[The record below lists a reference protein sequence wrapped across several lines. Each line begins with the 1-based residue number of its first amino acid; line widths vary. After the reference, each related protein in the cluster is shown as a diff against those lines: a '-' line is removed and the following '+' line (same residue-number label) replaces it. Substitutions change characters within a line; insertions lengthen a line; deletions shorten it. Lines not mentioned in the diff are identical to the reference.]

1 MPQPRRQSW
10 HTIASLL
17 PFLWEFRSR
26 VILAMVCL
34 VIAKL
39 ASVGLPLILK
49 EIVDAL
55 DRSQNLLI
63 ALPAGLLIAYGIVR
77 LASSIFGELR
87 DLIFAKVLQRAIRR
101 IAIKVF
107 RHLHTLALSFHLER
121 QTGGVSRD
129 IERGTRGV
137 SFLLNFMLFNI
148 LPTLLE
154 IGLVTVILF
163 VNYDATFAIITFV
176 TVSIYITLTLVITE
190 WRLKFRRTMNDM
202 DSKANTKAID
212 SLINY
217 ETVKYFGNEDFESQ
231 RYDDN
236 MSVWEKAA
244 IQSQNSLSLLNMVQG
259 VVITIGLTAM
269 LFLASEGIVK
279 EELTLGDFVLINTYL
294 LQLFIP
300 LNFLG
305 FVYREIKNSLIDME
319 KMFTL
324 LGKHQEIQ
332 DKDDAKPLDIADGNV
347 VFEKV
352 SFSYNPERQILFD
365 IDFEIPAGHT
375 VAVVGT
381 SGSGKSTLAR
391 LLFRFY
397 DVNEGGIII
406 NGQDIRDVTQH
417 SLRSNIGIVPQ
428 DTVLFNDSIYYN
440 IAYAKPNA
448 EREEIFEAA
457 RHAHI
462 HEFIKSLPDGYE
474 TTVGERGLKLSGG
487 EKQRVAIARTILK
500 NPRILIFDEAT
511 SALDSKSERAIQTAL
526 TEVAANHTTLV
537 IAHRLSTIIS
547 SNQILVMEHG
557 RIVERGT
564 HQTLLATNGIYTRMW
579 QLQQEEKKHSD
590 DSINA

>member
-34 VIAKL
+34 VFAKL

-332 DKDDAKPLDIADGNV
+332 DKDDAKPLNIADGNV

-537 IAHRLSTIIS
+537 VAHRLSTIIS

>member
-332 DKDDAKPLDIADGNV
+332 DKDDAKPLNIAEGNV

-537 IAHRLSTIIS
+537 VAHRLSTIIS

>member
-1 MPQPRRQSW
+1 MNEPRRQSW

-17 PFLWEFRSR
+17 PFLWEYRGR
-26 VILAMVCL
+26 VILAMAFL

-49 EIVDAL
+49 DIVDAL
-55 DRSQNLLI
+55 DRSQNLII
-63 ALPAGLLIAYGIVR
+63 ALPVGLLIAYGLVR
-77 LASSIFGELR
+77 LATSIFAELR

-101 IAIKVF
+101 VAIKVF

-129 IERGTRGV
+129 IERGTRGI

-154 IGLVTVILF
+154 IGLVTAILF
-163 VNYDATFAIITFV
+163 INYDASFAIITFV
-176 TVSIYITLTLVITE
+176 TVSVYIALTLVITE
-190 WRLKFRRTMNDM
+190 WRLKFRRTMNEM

-217 ETVKYFGNEDFESQ
+217 ETVKYFGNEEFESQ

-236 MSVWEKAA
+236 MAVWEKAA
-244 IQSQNSLSLLNMVQG
+244 IQSQSSLSLLNMVQG
-259 VVITIGLTAM
+259 AVITVGITAL
-269 LFLASEGIVK
+269 LFLASDGIVK

-305 FVYREIKNSLIDME
+305 FVYREIKNSLTDME

-324 LGKHQEIQ
+324 LGKNQEIQ
-332 DKDDAKPLDIADGNV
+332 DKDSAQTLKIGDGNIAFNQV
-347 VFEKV
+347 N
-352 SFSYNPERQILFD
+352 FSYNPERQILFD
-365 IDFEIPAGHT
+365 IDFTIPAGHT

-397 DVNEGGIII
+397 DI
-406 NGQDIRDVTQH
+406 NNGSITINDQDIRDVKQL
-417 SLRSNIGIVPQ
+417 SLRKNIGIVPQ
-428 DTVLFNDSIYYN
+428 DTVLFNDTIYYN
-440 IAYAKPNA
+440 IAYAKPEA
-448 EREEIFEAA
+448 EPEEIYQAA
-457 RHAHI
+457 KHAHI
-462 HEFIKSLPDGYE
+462 HEFIETLPDRYE

-511 SALDSKSERAIQTAL
+511 SALDSKSERAIQSAL

-537 IAHRLSTIIS
+537 IAHRLSTIIHA
-547 SNQILVMEHG
+547 NQILVMEHG

-564 HQTLLATNGIYTRMW
+564 HQKLLAMNGTYTRMW

-590 DSINA
+590 DNS